1 LTGLEVQLNTLGDP
15 ASRAAHR
22 EALVSFLTS
31 IEDDLSSDSRG
42 RIATN
47 PLRVFD
53 SKEDRHKLSGAPMP
67 FNYLST
73 ESADHYAHVKRGL
86 DRAGVPYVE
95 NPLLVRGLDY
105 YTRTVFEYVATDLD
119 VAQNAVGGGGR
130 YDQLAEVLGGRHVP
144 AVGFSLGI
152 DRIVLALGDEAEPVP
167 ALDAFVVVA
176 DEVRRDLAIGLVRE
190 LRAGSLRVDME
201 PTPRSVKAQFKAAD
215 RRRAHS
221 AIVVGDEWEAGEV
234 TIRNLATGG
243 EARVSLEAG
252 AIISHIQSGSERA

>member
-1 LTGLEVQLNTLGDP
+1 
-15 ASRAAHR
+15 
-22 EALVSFLTS
+22 
-31 IEDDLSSDSRG
+31 
-42 RIATN
+42 
-47 PLRVFD
+47 
-53 SKEDRHKLSGAPMP
+53 
-67 FNYLST
+67 
-73 ESADHYAHVKRGL
+73 
-86 DRAGVPYVE
+86 VPYVE

-152 DRIVLALGDEAEPVP
+152 DRIVLALGDEADPLP

-176 DEVRRDLAIGLVRE
+176 DEVRRDLAIGLVRD
-190 LRAGSLRVDME
+190 LRSGALRVDME

-215 RRRAHS
+215 RRRAYS

-252 AIISHIQSGSERA
+252 AIISHIQSGGGRA